1 MSPLG
6 GLIGGA
12 GEARGAMCLVHD
24 VAIGVVLDPVAER
37 VEPVVV
43 DLAAEQ
49 MPPDAAFMLIAARHE
64 KFMAGVERIEILHL
78 ELNRRSSSF
87 LAALVHPAF
96 SIASP
101 AALVKYRADAGTV
114 GADGSFRP
122 TGTYATSNPV
132 GTGPFKFESWR
143 IGDKLVFT
151 RNDSYWGTKAKL
163 KKLIFRP
170 ITDSTARLQALQSG
184 ELDGINALAP
194 QDVPA
199 VASSSSLKVLSR
211 PAFTVGYVG
220 INQKVAPL
228 NNIKVRQA
236 VAYGL
241 DKKAVIGAFYGGR
254 GQVANQFLPP
264 TVEGY
269 AKKGVPDYS
278 YDPAKAKAL
287 LQEAGLTL
295 PVTLEFWYP
304 TDRPRP
310 YMPDPPRIFQ
320 AFAASLEKSGFKI
333 VPHPAPWRGG
343 YLSGAQ
349 SGQAALYLLGWTGD
363 WGDPANFLNV
373 HFAAEKAQ
381 FGFNNPSLFKA
392 LEAADTETN
401 IDKRTALYQAASIQ
415 VMKFLPMVPYA
426 NATPALAFKKSVKGY
441 VTSPGRDRVLRSGL
455 HRIAEGNR
463 RTTNMA
469 RFVVRRLLLLVPIL
483 LGLSILLFVWV
494 RALPGSTAQ
503 SLLGERATPAAI
515 ARFNHQYGLDRPI
528 TTQYWAYLK
537 TTLHGDLGTSVAS
550 RRPVTTEIRERF
562 PATIELAF
570 AAMTFALVIGLP
582 LGFFAAK
589 RYGQLF
595 DHSSLFLSLIG
606 VSIPVF
612 FLAIIL
618 KYIFSV
624 RLGWL
629 PSIGRQDVLIDAE
642 HPTGFYVL
650 DGIITGNWN
659 AAWDASKHLILP
671 AIALGSIPLAII
683 ARVTRAST
691 LDVQNEDYVRTA
703 RAKGLAPGTIDR
715 RHVLRNA
722 LLPVTTIIGLQVG
735 ILLGGA
741 VLTETV
747 FAIPGM
753 GSWLKEAIFNHDYP
767 ALQGGILFLA
777 FVFVIVNLLVDISYG
792 LINPQIRVS

>member
-1 MSPLG
+1 
-6 GLIGGA
+6 
-12 GEARGAMCLVHD
+12 
-24 VAIGVVLDPVAER
+24 
-37 VEPVVV
+37 
-43 DLAAEQ
+43 
-49 MPPDAAFMLIAARHE
+49 
-64 KFMAGVERIEILHL
+64 
-78 ELNRRSSSF
+78 
-87 LAALVHPAF
+87 
-96 SIASP
+96 
-101 AALVKYRADAGTV
+101 
-114 GADGSFRP
+114 
-122 TGTYATSNPV
+122 
-132 GTGPFKFESWR
+132 
-143 IGDKLVFT
+143 
-151 RNDSYWGTKAKL
+151 
-163 KKLIFRP
+163 
-170 ITDSTARLQALQSG
+170 
-184 ELDGINALAP
+184 
-194 QDVPA
+194 
-199 VASSSSLKVLSR
+199 
-211 PAFTVGYVG
+211 
-220 INQKVAPL
+220 
-228 NNIKVRQA
+228 
-236 VAYGL
+236 
-241 DKKAVIGAFYGGR
+241 
-254 GQVANQFLPP
+254 
-264 TVEGY
+264 
-269 AKKGVPDYS
+269 
-278 YDPAKAKAL
+278 
-287 LQEAGLTL
+287 
-295 PVTLEFWYP
+295 
-304 TDRPRP
+304 
-310 YMPDPPRIFQ
+310 
-320 AFAASLEKSGFKI
+320 
-333 VPHPAPWRGG
+333 
-343 YLSGAQ
+343 
-349 SGQAALYLLGWTGD
+349 
-363 WGDPANFLNV
+363 
-373 HFAAEKAQ
+373 
-381 FGFNNPSLFKA
+381 
-392 LEAADTETN
+392 
-401 IDKRTALYQAASIQ
+401 
-415 VMKFLPMVPYA
+415 
-426 NATPALAFKKSVKGY
+426 
-441 VTSPGRDRVLRSGL
+441 
-455 HRIAEGNR
+455 
-463 RTTNMA
+463 MA

-515 ARFNHQYGLDRPI
+515 ARFNSQYGLDRPI

-537 TTLHGDLGTSVAS
+537 TTVHGDLGTSVAS

-562 PATIELAF
+562 PATVELAF
-570 AAMTFALVIGLP
+570 AAMAFALVIGLP

-589 RYGQLF
+589 RYGQMF

-659 AAWDASKHLILP
+659 AAWDAAQHLILP

-753 GSWLKEAIFNHDYP
+753 GSWLKEAIFNQDYP

-777 FVFVIVNLLVDISYG
+777 FVFVLVNLLVDISYG